1 MDISKKNL
9 TTAQIAL
16 YAFLEYRGDQYTTLI
31 DIAKALPEF
40 YPYTE
45 SKNFHDT
52 IARQRI
58 TRDIRALN
66 ESDDI
71 EKIIISTN
79 SGVKIATEQE
89 FSRCIGKEYA
99 AVFRKLNRIRKKSA
113 KASKDGQ
120 AVFNLSDFGSEEELK
135 EYEAFLRNPIRN
147 GQNLGKMSEA
157 EYERLWE
164 SVPQRIK
171 KLRDKC

>member
-16 YAFLEYRGDQYTTLI
+16 YAFLEYRGDQHTTSI

-40 YPYTE
+40 YPYKGG
-45 SKNFHDT
+45 KNFHDT

-58 TRDIRALN
+58 TKDIRALN

-120 AVFNLSDFGSEEELK
+120 
-135 EYEAFLRNPIRN
+135 YEAFLRNPIRN

>member
-1 MDISKKNL
+1 MMAKNKL

-16 YAFLEYRGDQYTTLI
+16 YTYLDYRGNQYTTLS

-40 YPYTE
+40 YPQTDG
-45 SKNFHDT
+45 KNFHDT

-58 TRDIRALN
+58 TKDIRVLN

-79 SGVKIATEQE
+79 SGVKIATELE
-89 FSRCIGKEYA
+89 FSRSIGKEYA
-99 AVFRKLNRIRKKSA
+99 AVFRKLNRLRKKSA

-120 AVFNLSDFGSEEELK
+120 TAFSIGDCEIDEELK
-135 EYEAFLRNPIRN
+135 EYEAFLRNPIRG

-157 EYERLWE
+157 EYEALWD

-171 KLRDKC
+171 KLRDKG